1 MIPSLA
7 AMEAEHP
14 DECDR
19 KQFLRN
25 LGNSSKR
32 LKSVFYFLWCTQVN
46 ILKNLYW
53 FSSRVIGSEPSY
65 SNPKWQ
71 RLPQAGCCGLM
82 FMCGGCPR
90 RPIRC
95 FCFLCSVI
103 YKRRYTHTHARYTT
117 EVPSELLRNFYSQKH
132 NILKLLRG
140 FESDDFITV
149 YVGGSTS

>member
-103 YKRRYTHTHARYTT
+103 YKRRYTHTHTHVT
-117 EVPSELLRNFYSQKH
+117 Q
-132 NILKLLRG
+132 LK
-140 FESDDFITV
+140 FHQS
-149 YVGGSTS
+149 S